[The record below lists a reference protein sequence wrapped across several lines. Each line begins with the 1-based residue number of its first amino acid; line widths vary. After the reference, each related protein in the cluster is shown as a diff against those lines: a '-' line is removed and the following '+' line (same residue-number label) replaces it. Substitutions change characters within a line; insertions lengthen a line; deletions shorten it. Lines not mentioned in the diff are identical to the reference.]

1 MTGLALLYTGIFV
14 AFWACMI
21 VVGERGSGWR
31 GWPAGAGAGGSQ
43 SRPGAVPYRNLG
55 GRPRAGRATLALPGS

>member
-21 VVGERGSGWR
+21 VVGERGPGWL
-31 GWPAGAGAGGSQ
+31 S
-43 SRPGAVPYRNLG
+43 
-55 GRPRAGRATLALPGS
+55 